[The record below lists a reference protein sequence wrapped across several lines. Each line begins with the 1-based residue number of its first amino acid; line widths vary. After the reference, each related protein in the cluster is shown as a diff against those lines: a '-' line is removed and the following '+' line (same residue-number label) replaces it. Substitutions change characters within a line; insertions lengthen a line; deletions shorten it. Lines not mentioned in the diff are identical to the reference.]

1 MIFKKLIQIRQADAE
16 LPPDTRAALIDSLFA
31 PIASLAIGAIN
42 GSIIGMAVALSV
54 GNRAIMATSAAILAV
69 GMLRVASAVVYR
81 RYKKAADQPSITK
94 RWEHVYEAGAWAFS
108 GLLGLLCWLTLMQTT
123 NSALQMAVI
132 TTATGYAAAIAGRN
146 AGRPFIAVG
155 QLTFIMLPMVIA
167 LLIYPEWIHK
177 VLGVVGVLFI
187 FATVDI
193 TLSSRDIII
202 QALTMTRKEAALAAR
217 FEEQAKRFDVA
228 LNNMSH
234 GLCMLDQH
242 DRLQVWNE
250 RFLELLHLQNVPVR
264 VGMGIPELVRHSIRA
279 GNHKGRSVKQVFRE
293 LSRSLQLHSFDQV
306 QTAPDGQRSIALSR
320 RVMANRSQFRE
331 RINDMLAELDDRD
344 NCLTIHLID
353 LDRFKSVNDTLGHP
367 IGDKLLREVAARLS
381 EIIRPSDMITR
392 FGGDEFVVLQTGTA
406 RQQEAQWLAERLA
419 K

>member
-16 LPPDTRAALIDSLFA
+16 LPPDTRAALIESLFA

-69 GMLRVASAVVYR
+69 GVLRVASAVVYR
-81 RYKKAADQPSITK
+81 RYKKAADRPAVTK
-94 RWEHVYEAGAWAFS
+94 RWEHVYEAGAWGFS

-177 VLGVVGVLFI
+177 VLGVVGLLFI
-187 FATVDI
+187 FAMIDI
-193 TLSSRDIII
+193 TLSIRDIII

-228 LNNMSH
+228 LNNM
-234 GLCMLDQH
+234 
-242 DRLQVWNE
+242 
-250 RFLELLHLQNVPVR
+250 
-264 VGMGIPELVRHSIRA
+264 
-279 GNHKGRSVKQVFRE
+279 
-293 LSRSLQLHSFDQV
+293 
-306 QTAPDGQRSIALSR
+306 
-320 RVMANRSQFRE
+320 
-331 RINDMLAELDDRD
+331 
-344 NCLTIHLID
+344 
-353 LDRFKSVNDTLGHP
+353 
-367 IGDKLLREVAARLS
+367 
-381 EIIRPSDMITR
+381 
-392 FGGDEFVVLQTGTA
+392 
-406 RQQEAQWLAERLA
+406 
-419 K
+419 